1 MKKILTLLLTLLL
14 VSYAHVINAEDNLI
28 ASNIKVPI
36 LSEKTNLADLAL
48 LFSDDEKIE
57 LEALLDEISSTHN
70 MDIVIVTT
78 TDANGLTS
86 EEYADDFYDYN
97 GYKDDGV
104 LILYDFDNRYIYIS
118 TKGKA
123 INYISNY
130 SVNSLLE
137 LYDDFSEGTY
147 LKVSKKCI
155 NQLDKILSSGE
166 SGNIIDGNNSLP
178 SEFTSTNIIIGLA
191 IGAIA
196 ALIYTLILKGQL
208 KSVSNQYFASN
219 YIDNGSFALNGHADF
234 FVGSHVSKT
243 PIPKNNNSSR
253 GFGGGSSSHS
263 SSSGSHHGGGG
274 RRF

>member
-14 VSYAHVINAEDNLI
+14 VSYSHVINAEDNLI
-28 ASNIKVPI
+28 ASNVKVPI

-48 LFSDDEKIE
+48 LFNDDEKIE
-57 LEALLDEISSTHN
+57 LEALLDEISNTHN

-104 LILYDFDNRYIYIS
+104 LILYDFDNRYIS
-118 TKGKA
+118 D
-123 INYISNY
+123 Y
-130 SVNSLLE
+130 SINSLLS

-147 LKVSKKCI
+147 LKVSKKYI

-208 KSVSNQYFASN
+208 KSVANQYFASN

-263 SSSGSHHGGGG
+263 SSSGSRHGGGG

>member
-28 ASNIKVPI
+28 ASNVKVPI

-57 LEALLDEISSTHN
+57 LEALLDEISNTHN

-104 LILYDFDNRYIYIS
+104 LILYDFDNGYVHIS
-118 TKGKA
+118 TSGKGF
-123 INYISNY
+123 YYVSDY
-130 SVNSLLE
+130 SINSLLE
-137 LYDDFSEGTY
+137 LYDNFSEGNY
-147 LKVSKKCI
+147 LNVTKRCLNK
-155 NQLDKILSSGE
+155 LDKILSSGE

-178 SEFTSTNIIIGLA
+178 SEFTSTNIIIGLV